1 MNYYLVM
8 LIQISSIYAADF
20 FTLCSKQEK
29 ELLRKKREEI
39 EEIER
44 AKRSK
49 VVVTF
54 DLVGRKVAF
63 ASYHFLFFFHKCLEG
78 LGFLSLMHNTDIIPT
93 PMQTDFWAKMLACL
107 QVF

>member
-1 MNYYLVM
+1 MNYHLVM
-8 LIQISSIYAADF
+8 FVQISSIYTADF
-20 FTLCSKQEK
+20 FILCSKQEK
-29 ELLRKKREEI
+29 ELLRKKREEL

-63 ASYHFLFFFHKCLEG
+63 ANYPFRFIF
-78 LGFLSLMHNTDIIPT
+78 FLS
-93 PMQTDFWAKMLACL
+93 
-107 QVF
+107 